1 MCVCVCMCVC
11 ILSHSPLY
19 MCKSIVYSG
28 DFSHGVASSI
38 KSAAKSG
45 AQMRGDDKYQVGDVT
60 VSTAKAAGEYTSKN
74 RVRLAGAGGSSVGM
88 IAGTVLLGPIGFVAG
103 AFLGSSAGQRAMA
116 AATGDPNKQ
125 ELKDNGESRRSVTST
140 NKSGT
145 QHHVSSTQPVDLLSS
160 SSHMR
165 PTLAPAANVEAEF
178 VGIVASSDHR
188 VVMVQAQLVDT
199 PHTQNSSQDSMSVTG
214 TMAHP
219 LAVPAS
225 HQSQQL
231 VARSQN
237 WNQDETS
244 EYSRQQITHGNH
256 GSYQERRNS
265 AQTQPIQHGMQTGG
279 VPQRQTHIRG
289 SYNNH
294 ANSTSPRP
302 ASTLSNS
309 ANSSSYYQQSR
320 QQVDGR
326 EENSGY
332 KFGDF
337 TRSLFRKS

>member
-1 MCVCVCMCVC
+1 
-11 ILSHSPLY
+11 

-28 DFSHGVASSI
+28 DFSRGVASSV

-60 VSTAKAAGEYTSKN
+60 ASTSKAVGEYTSKN

-125 ELKDNGESRRSVTST
+125 EVKDSGESRRSVTST

-165 PTLAPAANVEAEF
+165 PTRALAANAVAEC
-178 VGIVASSDHR
+178 VGTVASSDHR

-199 PHTQNSSQDSMSVTG
+199 PHTQNSSQDSMFVTG
-214 TMAHP
+214 
-219 LAVPAS
+219 VPAS

-244 EYSRQQITHGNH
+244 EYARQQITHGNH
-256 GSYQERRNS
+256 GSYQERGNS
-265 AQTQPIQHGMQTGG
+265 AQTHPTQHGMQTGG
-279 VPQRQTHIRG
+279 VPQRQTHTRG
-289 SYNNH
+289 SYDNH
-294 ANSTSPRP
+294 ANNTSPRP

-309 ANSSSYYQQSR
+309 ANSSSSYQQSR